1 MIFIAVGTQ
10 KFPLDR
16 LLRKV
21 DELIVSGEITQ
32 PVFAQIGH
40 SAYRPQKYD
49 YTDFLSSDEFSERIS
64 QCDLLLTH
72 SGVGTIITGI
82 QNNKPTIVFPR
93 LAKYAEHVDDH
104 QLEIATAFT
113 EKNLVLLCN
122 DGDDLAELIGK
133 AMQHNFSPYHS
144 RRDKM
149 ISTIKDY
156 LDSV

>member
-21 DELIVSGEITQ
+21 DELIESGEITQ

-40 SAYRPQKYD
+40 STYRPQKYD
-49 YTDFLSSDEFSERIS
+49 YTDFLSSDEFSEKIS

-82 QNNKPTIVFPR
+82 QDKKPTIVFPR

-104 QLEIATAFT
+104 QLEIATAFA

-122 DGDDLAELIGK
+122 DGDDLAKLIEQ
-133 AMQHNFSPYHS
+133 AMEHNFSPYHS
-144 RRDKM
+144 RRDK
-149 ISTIKDY
+149 IIATIKDY
-156 LDSV
+156 LDTV